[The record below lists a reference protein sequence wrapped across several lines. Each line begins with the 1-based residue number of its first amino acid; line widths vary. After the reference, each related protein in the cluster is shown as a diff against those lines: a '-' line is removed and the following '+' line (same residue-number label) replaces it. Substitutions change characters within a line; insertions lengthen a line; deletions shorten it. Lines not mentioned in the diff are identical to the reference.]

1 MFIRTFISVCL
12 ILLFGTRLSN
22 ASFITCASKLYSAGT
37 TIYKSLQQTEKLDVK
52 SIGPFY
58 ATASGHFNE
67 VTTECADHFAFSF
80 SPETF
85 EYDKCTENAM
95 GLYNDLSPAFGEQ
108 KSMFSAVKVFYGL
121 YQNLNSTLSPC
132 GLNIMIG
139 GSKLVSSKS
148 VDKKSEINTDL

>member
-1 MFIRTFISVCL
+1 MFAQKLVPICL
-12 ILLFGTRLSN
+12 ILLLGAQLSN

-37 TIYKSLQQTEKLDVK
+37 TIYKSVLQTEKLDVK
-52 SIGPFY
+52 NLGPLY
-58 ATASGHFNE
+58 AAASSHYSE

-85 EYDKCTENAM
+85 EYDKCTENAL
-95 GLYNDLSPAFGEQ
+95 GLYSDLSPAFGEQ
-108 KSMFSAVKVFYGL
+108 KNMLSAMKVFYGL

-139 GSKLVSSKS
+139 GSKVVSSKNAE
-148 VDKKSEINTDL
+148 KKPEINTDL